1 MVPGFLTKGLVAFAP
16 AATKEGAHKGRPY
29 PNAKIGRMS
38 KDATAGLKFLL
49 IAQFFGAFNDNAWK
63 LIVTF
68 LAIKASTAHLA
79 PGGPEYQS
87 AAQLQTA
94 IAFCVLTIPLMI
106 FSLPAGLLADRV
118 SKRTVIVSMKVAEV
132 LLMGSAALALYTA
145 PGSTLAPL
153 VILGLM
159 GLQSA
164 LFSPAKYGIL
174 PEMLPHQR
182 LTAGNAHLE
191 TWTFLAIILGTASGG
206 LLLDLSGE
214 VAWTAAAVLVP
225 AAVVGFLISLR
236 IPRVPAA
243 RSEGNLG
250 ETVRTAWRAIR
261 RERVLRLAVAGS
273 VVYWTIASLLGQ
285 DILVYVKSVLGLS
298 DTHAGIPLALFGLGV
313 GGGSLITARLSRGK
327 VEYGVIPLGAIL
339 MAGNTLLLAL
349 VVPGFYGLLAF
360 SAALGVASGM
370 IIVPLNSLLQWRA
383 PDRHRGAVIA
393 LANVWIF
400 GGITLGSLGAAGL
413 AALGLSPVS
422 ILVVAALALTA
433 GMCWAVSLLPDVLL
447 RLLLVLATHS
457 LYRLR
462 VVGRERVPEQGG
474 ALLVPNHVSFIDF
487 VLLLAVID
495 RPIRFIVHRKY
506 YERFYFKPFMK
517 SLGCIPISS
526 SEGPREILRALRDA
540 GERLDQGELVCIF
553 PEGQISRTGT
563 MLPFNRGLERILRNR
578 RAPIIPVYL
587 DRIWGSI
594 FSYERDRFVLK
605 IPREIPYQVTLAFGA
620 PMPSGTDAGTIRQ
633 AVQELSCAA
642 WTHRQEGARPLHRAF
657 VRRARTRPLAL
668 AYADES
674 RPRLNRIKAL
684 TGAVALARTLKP
696 EWAGQE
702 RVGIL
707 LPPTVAS
714 ALMNLASALACRVTV
729 NLNYTAG
736 VHGMESAVE
745 QAGLETVV
753 TSRTFLKKADLT
765 PPGNVRLL
773 YLEELAEGIGAGLRV
788 SSLLAALFSPC
799 RRLEKLCGATRV
811 PGPRD
816 LATIIFSSGST
827 GDPKGVMLTQ
837 FNLDSNID
845 AAEQVLRTRTADRI
859 LGIMPMFHSFGYMV
873 FWFAAKQGLALPM
886 HPNPLDGPAVGRLV
900 ERYRVSIMLTAPTFL
915 RIYLRLCTPG
925 QFGSLRLVVTGAE
938 KLPERLASAFQDQF
952 GLRPLEGY
960 GTTECSPVVSVG
972 VPDYRAPGFFQS
984 GSRPGTVGQPLPGVA
999 VRVVDPDTFDPLP
1012 AGSPGMLLVK
1022 GPNLMR
1028 GYLGRD
1034 DLTRK
1039 AIRNG
1044 WYVTGDIGL
1053 VSEDGFVKITDR
1065 LARFSKIGGEMV
1077 PHGRVEELLHQ
1088 AAESEEQVFAVTGI
1102 PDEKKGEA
1110 LAVLHTLDESR
1121 IGPVLGRLAGLGLP
1135 NLHTPRRDRFV
1146 KTEQIPL
1153 LGTGKLDL
1161 RAVRRLARRKLERR
1175 SNR

>member
-1 MVPGFLTKGLVAFAP
+1 M
-16 AATKEGAHKGRPY
+16 
-29 PNAKIGRMS
+29 AKNT
-38 KDATAGLKFLL
+38 TAGLKFLL

-68 LAIKASTAHLA
+68 LAIKASTAHLP

-94 IAFCVLTIPLMI
+94 IAFCVLTIPLMV
-106 FSLPAGLLADRV
+106 FSLPAGLVADRV
-118 SKRTVIVSMKVAEV
+118 SKRTVIIAMKLAEV
-132 LLMGSAALALYTA
+132 TLMGGAALCLYAA
-145 PGSTLAPL
+145 PGSTLFPL

-174 PEMLPHQR
+174 PEMLPHER

-214 VAWTAAAVLVP
+214 AAWTAAAVLVP
-225 AAVVGFLISLR
+225 TAVAGLIISLR
-236 IPRVPAA
+236 LPRVPAA
-243 RSEGNLG
+243 RAEGNLG
-250 ETVRTAWRAIR
+250 ETIRTAWRAIR
-261 RERVLRLAVAGS
+261 HERVLNLAVAGS

-313 GGGSLITARLSRGK
+313 GAGSLITARVSRGR
-327 VEYGVIPLGAIL
+327 VEYGVIPLGAVL
-339 MAGNTLLLAL
+339 MAGNCLLMAL

-360 SAALGVASGM
+360 SAALGIASGM

-383 PDRHRGAVIA
+383 PDQHRGAVIA

-400 GGITLGSLGAAGL
+400 AGITAGSLGAAGL
-413 AALGLSPVS
+413 GALGLSPVS
-422 ILVVAALALTA
+422 IMLVAALALSA
-433 GMCWAVSLLPDVLL
+433 GMVWAVSLLPDVLL

-462 VVGRERVPEQGG
+462 VVGREHVPEKGG
-474 ALLVPNHVSFIDF
+474 ALLVPNHVSLIDF
-487 VLLLAVID
+487 GLLLAVID
-495 RPIRFIVHRKY
+495 RPIRFIVHREY

-526 SEGPREILRALRDA
+526 SEGPRQILRALRDA
-540 GERLDQGELVCIF
+540 GRLLDQGELVCIF

-563 MLPFNRGLERILRNR
+563 LLPFNRGLKRIVRNR
-578 RAPIIPVYL
+578 KAPIIPVYL
-587 DRIWGSI
+587 DRLWGSI
-594 FSYERDRFVLK
+594 FSYERNRFVFK
-605 IPREIPYQVTLAFGA
+605 IPWEIPYQVTCAFGS
-620 PMPSGTDAGTIRQ
+620 PLPSKTGVSTIRQ

-642 WTHRQEGARPLHRAF
+642 WNQRQEGFRPLHRAF
-657 VRRARTRPLAL
+657 IRKARMRPLAL

-674 RPRLNRIKAL
+674 RPHLVRIKAL
-684 TGAVALARTLKP
+684 TGAVALARALRSVWS
-696 EWAGQE
+696 EQE

-707 LPPTVAS
+707 LPPTVPA
-714 ALMNLASALACRVTV
+714 ALVNLAAALACRVTV

-736 VHGMESAVE
+736 RHGMESAVS
-745 QAGLETVV
+745 QSGLKTVV
-753 TSRTFLKKADLT
+753 TSRTFLRKAELT
-765 PPGNVRLL
+765 PPENVRLV
-773 YLEELAEGIGAGLRV
+773 YLEELAEGIGAGQRV
-788 SSLLAALFSPC
+788 TSLFAALFLPS
-799 RRLEKLCGATRV
+799 RWLERLCGAVRV
-811 PGPRD
+811 PGPHD
-816 LATIIFSSGST
+816 VMTIIFSSGST
-827 GDPKGVMLTQ
+827 GEPKGVMLTQ
-837 FNLDSNID
+837 FNLDSNI
-845 AAEQVLRTRTADRI
+845 AAVEQVLRTKPTDRI
-859 LGIMPMFHSFGYMV
+859 LGILPFFHSFGYVV
-873 FWFAAKQGLALPM
+873 FWFAARKGLALPL
-886 HPNPLDGPAVGRLV
+886 HPNPLDGTAVGRLV
-900 ERYRVSIMLTAPTFL
+900 KRYHVSILMATPTFL
-915 RIYLRLCTPG
+915 RIYMRLCSPA
-925 QFGSLRLVVTGAE
+925 QLGSVRLLLTGAE
-938 KLPERLASAFQDQF
+938 KLPEKLAVAFQEQF

-960 GTTECSPVVSVG
+960 GTTECAPVVSVG
-972 VPDYRAPGFFQS
+972 VPDYRAPGFFQP

-999 VRVVDPDTFDPLP
+999 VRVVDPDTFEPLT
-1012 AGSPGMLLVK
+1012 AGTPGMLLVK
-1022 GPNLMR
+1022 GPNLMK

-1039 AIRNG
+1039 AMRDG

-1110 LAVLHTLDESR
+1110 LAVVHTLDDIR
-1121 IGPVLGRLAGLGLP
+1121 VGPVMERFAKMGLP
-1135 NLHTPRRDRFV
+1135 NLYIPRRDRFV
-1146 KTEQIPL
+1146 RTEQLPL

-1161 RAVRRLARRKLERR
+1161 RAVKRLARRELERR

>member
-1 MVPGFLTKGLVAFAP
+1 MA
-16 AATKEGAHKGRPY
+16 
-29 PNAKIGRMS
+29 
-38 KDATAGLKFLL
+38 KDAKAGLKFLL
-49 IAQFFGAFNDNAWK
+49 IAQFFGSFNDNAWK

-68 LAIKASTAHLA
+68 LAIKASTAHLT

-94 IAFCVLTIPLMI
+94 VAFCVLTIPLMVC
-106 FSLPAGLLADRV
+106 SLPAGLLADRV
-118 SKRTVIVSMKVAEV
+118 SKRTVIVAMKLAEV
-132 LLMGSAALALYTA
+132 LLMGSAALALYAA
-145 PGSTLAPL
+145 PGTTLAPL

-174 PEMLPHQR
+174 PEMLPHER

-214 VAWTAAAVLVP
+214 TAWLAAAVLVP
-225 AAVVGFLISLR
+225 AAVVGLLISLR
-236 IPRVPAA
+236 LPRVPAA
-243 RSEGNLG
+243 RSEGDLG
-250 ETVRTAWRAIR
+250 ETLRAAWRAIR
-261 RERVLRLAVAGS
+261 GERVLGLAVAGS

-339 MAGNTLLLAL
+339 MAGSCLLLAL

-360 SAALGVASGM
+360 SASLGVASGM

-383 PDRHRGAVIA
+383 PDQHRGAVIA

-400 GGITLGSLGAAGL
+400 GGITAGSLGAAGL

-422 ILVVAALALTA
+422 ILVVAALALSA
-433 GMCWAVSLLPDVLL
+433 GMFWAVSLLPDVLL

-462 VVGRERVPEQGG
+462 VVGQEHIPAKGG

-495 RPIRFIVHRKY
+495 RPIRFIVHREY
-506 YERFYFKPFMK
+506 YDRFYFKPFMK

-540 GERLDQGELVCIF
+540 GKRLDQGELVCIF
-553 PEGQISRTGT
+553 PEGQITRTGT
-563 MLPFNRGLERILRNR
+563 LLPFNRGLERIVRNR
-578 RAPIIPVYL
+578 QAPIIPVYL
-587 DRIWGSI
+587 DRLWGSI
-594 FSYERDRFVLK
+594 FSYERNRFVFK
-605 IPREIPYQVTLAFGA
+605 IPRETPYQVTLAFGA
-620 PMPSGTDAGTIRQ
+620 PLPPGTDVRTIRQ

-642 WTHRQEGARPLHRAF
+642 WTRRQEGVRPLHRAF
-657 VRRARTRPLAL
+657 VHKARIRPLAL

-674 RPRLNRIKAL
+674 RPRLVRIKAL
-684 TGAVALARTLKP
+684 AGAVALARALKS

-707 LPPTVAS
+707 LPPTVAA
-714 ALMNLASALACRVTV
+714 ALVNLAAALACRVTV

-736 VHGMESAVE
+736 VHGMESAAE
-745 QAGLETVV
+745 QAGLKTVV
-753 TSRTFLKKADLT
+753 TSRTFLQKADLT
-765 PPGNVRLL
+765 PPGNVRLV
-773 YLEELAEGIGAGLRV
+773 YLEDSAGGIGPGLRV
-788 SSLLAALFSPC
+788 TSLLAALLLPC
-799 RRLEKLCGATRV
+799 RWLEKLCGATRV
-811 PGPRD
+811 PGPQD
-816 LATIIFSSGST
+816 LMTIIFSSGST

-837 FNLDSNID
+837 FNLDSNIT
-845 AAEQVLRTRTADRI
+845 AIEQVLRTQPTDRV
-859 LGIMPMFHSFGYMV
+859 LGILPFFHSFGYMV
-873 FWFAAKQGLALPM
+873 FWFAAKKGLALPL

-900 ERYRVSIMLTAPTFL
+900 ERYRVSIMLATPTFL
-915 RIYLRLCTPG
+915 RLYMRLCSPG
-925 QFGSLRLVVTGAE
+925 QLGSVRLLLAGAE
-938 KLPERLASAFQDQF
+938 KLPEKLAVAFQEQF

-960 GTTECSPVVSVG
+960 GTTECAPVISVG
-972 VPDYRAPGFFQS
+972 VPDYRAPGFFQP
-984 GSRPGTVGQPLPGVA
+984 GSRPGHVGQPLPGVA
-999 VRVVDPDTFDPLP
+999 VRVVDPDSFEPLP
-1012 AGSPGMLLVK
+1012 AGTPGMLLVK
-1022 GPNLMR
+1022 GPNVMR

-1039 AIRNG
+1039 AFREG

-1065 LARFSKIGGEMV
+1065 LSRFSKIGGEMV

-1088 AAESEEQVFAVTGI
+1088 AAESEDQVFAVTGI

-1110 LAVLHTLDESR
+1110 LAVVHTLDDSR
-1121 IGPVLGRLAGLGLP
+1121 IGPVRARLADLGLP
-1135 NLHTPRRDRFV
+1135 NLQIPRRDRFV
-1146 KTEQIPL
+1146 RTEQLPL
-1153 LGTGKLDL
+1153 LGSGKLDL
-1161 RAVRRLARRKLERR
+1161 RAVRRLARRVLEQSSRSLRR
-1175 SNR
+1175 RN